1 MNQSSMFP
9 SHQHIGSKI
18 SAKIK
23 IYVPS
28 PEQNYFVHFAMRY
41 VPNIKIDLHI
51 FPGFG
56 DAVNNA
62 DCWSP
67 VINYVERQ
75 FDKYLDA
82 ETRVERFPVVDSRV
96 HACLY
101 FIAPTGHT
109 LKPLDIEFMRR
120 IHQRVSSFTFI
131 DLYFKFIYLFPNC
144 DS

>member
-9 SHQHIGSKI
+9 SHEHIGSKI

-82 ETRVERFPVVDSRV
+82 ETRVERYHSYITKAQFGAFWTPPPMS
-96 HACLY
+96 AY
-101 FIAPTGHT
+101 FV
-109 LKPLDIEFMRR
+109 F
-120 IHQRVSSFTFI
+120 
-131 DLYFKFIYLFPNC
+131 
-144 DS
+144 

>member
-1 MNQSSMFP
+1 M
-9 SHQHIGSKI
+9 
-18 SAKIK
+18 
-23 IYVPS
+23 
-28 PEQNYFVHFAMRY
+28 
-41 VPNIKIDLHI
+41 

-131 DLYFKFIYLFPNC
+131 DLYFKFIYRTRAII
-144 DS
+144 D